1 VLLDG
6 IIIIVL
12 EKRVPR
18 LLEFDANERLLRAI
32 TEQLKLPLLKIAR
45 ASELTLSSSDVGE
58 STRNI
63 LEISNTALKL
73 LDGYLMSIDNQ
84 TQETL
89 QLEPVSVSSVLEKT
103 AHGLAPLARQ
113 NECELKMS
121 ISGRYAPV
129 MAHQPSLESA
139 LFLLGVGM
147 IESVSP
153 EVKKHQVVLSTYK
166 TATGTVA
173 GVFDNLSSGV
183 DADGLRRG
191 KALFGSVK
199 QSIPSMSGANGA
211 GVFVADALFRAM
223 DCSLRV
229 ARHNKFSGLAATLH
243 PSTQLSLI

>member
-1 VLLDG
+1 
-6 IIIIVL
+6 
-12 EKRVPR
+12 
-18 LLEFDANERLLRAI
+18 LEFDANERLLRAI
-32 TEQLKLPLLKIAR
+32 TEQLKLPLMRIAR
-45 ASELTLSSSDVGE
+45 LSELTLSSPDIVK
-58 STRNI
+58 STQNI
-63 LEISNTALKL
+63 LEMSNSALKL
-73 LDGYLMSIDNQ
+73 LDGYLMSIDSQ
-84 TQETL
+84 YQESL

-103 AHGLAPLARQ
+103 AHALIPMARQ
-113 NECELKMS
+113 NECELELS
-121 ISGRYAPV
+121 ISGKYAPV

-147 IESVSP
+147 IESCSP

-199 QSIPSMSGANGA
+199 QSIPSISGANGA
-211 GVFVADALFRAM
+211 GIFVADALFRAM
-223 DCSLRV
+223 ECSLRV